1 MSLFKKLA
9 FAALA
14 VIAIACLI
22 ACFGVVFARANPS
35 AALRGYF
42 RAEGALFEHWPEKW
56 GRASVEG
63 FIVQTAVPAM
73 RRFGIL
79 TPARIEVEPGVS
91 FLLDPG
97 DLIGVTILR
106 AGEWQKE
113 VWDSLLPNLSD
124 GAVFLDVGAHIGYFS
139 MKAAPR
145 VGRTGRVLAFEPNPE
160 TLKLLRDNVA
170 ANHAANI
177 TVEPIACTDREQ
189 QLTLY
194 ASAGFNTGMSSLS
207 RENADITYKEA
218 PRAYSVRGRPIDDVV
233 QDRKLTRVD
242 AVKIDVE
249 GAEVSVLRGAVE
261 TLKRF
266 HPKLVV
272 EIVPEQLAGFK
283 TTPDDL
289 IAIVRN
295 AGYNHSR
302 PLNAAGSDWE
312 WTVRDPD
319 RLTSTVRMS
328 DASNSGQIVSG
339 FYPVEQDSLAWTARK
354 FVVALRTPPHASK
367 DGAWLTLRLNVPE
380 ESVKKLGAIR
390 LSATVNN
397 MVLTPESFSTAG
409 EHEYR
414 REVPASALM
423 TGTVDAIFS
432 VDKILT
438 RDQTDGRELGLKVRQ
453 IELESR

>member
-9 FAALA
+9 LALLA
-14 VIAIACLI
+14 V
-22 ACFGVVFARANPS
+22 ACFGLVFARTNPS
-35 AALRGYF
+35 ATLRAYF
-42 RAEGALFEHWPEKW
+42 RAEGAFFEHWPEKW
-56 GRASVEG
+56 GRAAVES
-63 FIVQTAVPAM
+63 FVVQTAVPAM

-79 TPARIEVEPGVS
+79 APARIEVEPGVS

-106 AGEWQKE
+106 AGGWQDE
-113 VWDSLLPNLSD
+113 VWDSLRPNLSE

-145 VGRTGRVLAFEPNPE
+145 VGRTERVLAFEPNPE
-160 TLKLLRDNVA
+160 TLKLLRDNVT
-170 ANHAANI
+170 ANRAGNI

-218 PRAYSVRGRPIDDVV
+218 PRAYAVRGRPIDDVV

-242 AVKIDVE
+242 AIKIDVE

-261 TLKRF
+261 TLRRF

-272 EIVPEQLAGFK
+272 EIVPEQLANFK

-302 PLNAAGSDWE
+302 PLNPAASDWE
-312 WTVRDPD
+312 WTVQDPA

-328 DASNSGQIVSG
+328 DASDSGQIVSG
-339 FYPVEQDSLAWTARK
+339 FYPVEPNSLAWTARK
-354 FVVALRTPPHASK
+354 FVVAVRTPPHASK
-367 DGAWLTLRLNVPE
+367 NGAWLTVKLDVPDESLR
-380 ESVKKLGAIR
+380 KLGPIQ
-390 LSATVNN
+390 LSATVNK
-397 MVLTPESFSTAG
+397 MVLTPETFSTAG

-414 REVPASALM
+414 SEVPASALM
-423 TGTVDAIFS
+423 TSVVDAAFS
-432 VDKILT
+432 VDKVLT
-438 RDQTDGRELGLKVRQ
+438 RDQTDGRELGVKVRQ
-453 IELESR
+453 ITLESR